1 MPITEEMKKLLLQKG
16 ITGVSDPNGKVRI
29 YCETE
34 KDAEKL
40 LMEMPEVKVAGISY
54 EVEPIVS
61 GRFFALQSRAEKWR
75 PAPGG
80 VSIGH
85 PLVTGGTL
93 GAVLYDNTGRKVI
106 LSNNHILAAS
116 NQGKIGDKILQPGC
130 LPPNSI
136 VLTNFGISKINELNE
151 GSKVLGTKGFVKI
164 LKTMSRYHKGEMIRV
179 KPYRNLPFDLTP
191 EHPVLVIETDG
202 FRNGEERKKA
212 LNKEPK
218 WKKAED
224 LSNKDF
230 LLVPRIK
237 EEKVVEN
244 IKIIKYRYHCK
255 NCGHSWTTYNKPK
268 TPTCGRCK
276 AKGNKIE
283 YKGIQEKIIDINDP
297 DFAFLIGL
305 FVADGNANKLSISI
319 SLTKSDKWFIEK
331 TKYLFHKFFGKCSTY
346 TYGNVVRIYL
356 NSRPIADWFKAN
368 CYENKEKRLPSFSI
382 YMPTFW
388 LKQLLEGLLVG
399 DGRRDEGFGI
409 LHTTSKILAYQL
421 SLILAKIGV
430 IPNIRIANYESV
442 RRKRSGKEIHEKEGY
457 EVMCLPKYKQ
467 VEGLVFD
474 DFVAVQIEKVESYD
488 YEGMVYNLETEDN
501 TFSLP
506 FIVHNSYDGGTDADA
521 IATLYRFVELKQEG
535 NLVDAAL
542 ALPLADNL
550 VSEDILGIGRPTG
563 FGTAVEGMHV
573 KKSGRTTGVT
583 EGTVFDT
590 KATIKV
596 YGYPWGYSTFE
607 DQIIITPA
615 MMDGGDSGCVI
626 LDDSNR
632 IVGLGFAGSDKFA
645 VANKIQY
652 VVSMLGLSERG
663 VAPTSPS
670 LGAVGLLLLFA
681 LFGYLTL
688 GR

>member
-29 YCETE
+29 YCETRE
-34 KDAEKL
+34 DAEKL

-61 GRFFALQSRAEKWR
+61 GRFFALQSRTEKWR
-75 PAPGG
+75 TAPGG

-116 NQGKIGDKILQPGC
+116 NQGKIGDKILQP
-130 LPPNSI
+130 
-136 VLTNFGISKINELNE
+136 
-151 GSKVLGTKGFVKI
+151 
-164 LKTMSRYHKGEMIRV
+164 
-179 KPYRNLPFDLTP
+179 
-191 EHPVLVIETDG
+191 
-202 FRNGEERKKA
+202 
-212 LNKEPK
+212 
-218 WKKAED
+218 
-224 LSNKDF
+224 
-230 LLVPRIK
+230 
-237 EEKVVEN
+237 
-244 IKIIKYRYHCK
+244 
-255 NCGHSWTTYNKPK
+255 
-268 TPTCGRCK
+268 
-276 AKGNKIE
+276 AK
-283 YKGIQEKIIDINDP
+283 
-297 DFAFLIGL
+297 
-305 FVADGNANKLSISI
+305 
-319 SLTKSDKWFIEK
+319 
-331 TKYLFHKFFGKCSTY
+331 
-346 TYGNVVRIYL
+346 
-356 NSRPIADWFKAN
+356 
-368 CYENKEKRLPSFSI
+368 
-382 YMPTFW
+382 
-388 LKQLLEGLLVG
+388 
-399 DGRRDEGFGI
+399 
-409 LHTTSKILAYQL
+409 
-421 SLILAKIGV
+421 
-430 IPNIRIANYESV
+430 
-442 RRKRSGKEIHEKEGY
+442 
-457 EVMCLPKYKQ
+457 
-467 VEGLVFD
+467 
-474 DFVAVQIEKVESYD
+474 
-488 YEGMVYNLETEDN
+488 
-501 TFSLP
+501 
-506 FIVHNSYDGGTDADA
+506 YDGGTDADA
-521 IATLYRFVELKQEG
+521 IATLYKFVELKQDG

-542 ALPLADNL
+542 ALPLSDNL
-550 VSEDILGIGRPTG
+550 VSEDILGIGTPTG